1 MDSQLVYIIH
11 IHFDFEDTEM
21 FLFCR
26 SQLNIQISD
35 VVFEVI
41 TVICHN

>member
-1 MDSQLVYIIH
+1 MDSQLVYISIL
-11 IHFDFEDTEM
+11 ILRTTEM